1 MKIFKLEI
9 YRGNELIYS
18 NVYNDNLV
26 LICDR
31 IKQSYTIFAPCKLFI
46 VVRQMYFNNV
56 GELKP
61 KMHKGKFYYSISC
74 TIDKTTSFKDIAEL
88 LGKRERNLIA
98 NKDFTI

>member
-9 YRGNELIYS
+9 YRGSELIYS
-18 NVYNDNLV
+18 NVYNDNLET
-26 LICDR
+26 ICTR
-31 IKQSYTIFAPCKLFI
+31 IEQHAKDTPSKLFVI
-46 VVRQMYFNNV
+46 VRQMYFNNV

-61 KMHKGKFYYSISC
+61 KMHKGKFDYSISC